1 MDEPTLSDMRQNLRS
16 AISSGV
22 LTRTANLHEC
32 EPSVAK
38 IIGVDS
44 LDFVEL
50 VMAVEG
56 NGTKLNTVDDLMR
69 FMDDQI
75 KGD

>member
-1 MDEPTLSDMRQNLRS
+1 MDEPTFSDMRQNLRS

-22 LTRTANLHEC
+22 LTRTANLDEC

-50 VMAVEG
+50 VMALEG